1 MAKEVI
7 LTPIAEND
15 FENVIDYLT
24 YNWGL
29 TVVNNFVNRFEKI
42 ILELSENAGR
52 FPFVD
57 KAKNVQK
64 CILTKHNILYF
75 IETDQAVKI
84 VTVFDTRRDPKKL
97 TYII

>member
-1 MAKEVI
+1 MVKLVI

-42 ILELSENAGR
+42 ILELSKDAGR

-57 KAKNVQK
+57 RAKNVQK
-64 CILTKHNILYF
+64 CIL
-75 IETDQAVKI
+75 QS
-84 VTVFDTRRDPKKL
+84 
-97 TYII
+97 IIFYTSLKQIKPLRW